1 MILRNCEIC
10 GTVIKVSPCQ
20 EKTKRFCS
28 RDCAMKRQSVRYSGA
43 GNPAYKGGIVINT
56 NGRKRINPYSYKVI
70 LGSRKTR
77 RAEHRVIV
85 EKLIGRSLLRNE
97 HVHHING
104 DSLDNR
110 NSNLLVCDVS
120 YHRWLHEEMS
130 RRYMQ
135 EHFA

>member
-1 MILRNCEIC
+1 MILKNCEIC
-10 GTVIKVSPCQ
+10 GTVIKVLPCK

-28 RDCAMKRQSVRYSGA
+28 RACTMKAQSIRYSGA
-43 GNPAYKGGIVINT
+43 GNPAYKGGFAVHS
-56 NGRKRINPYSYKVI
+56 NGRKRINGYSYRVV
-70 LGSRKTR
+70 LGKRKPK
-77 RAEHRVIV
+77 AEHRAIV
-85 EKLIGRSLLRNE
+85 EKLIGRPLLRNE

-110 NSNLLVCDVS
+110 NSNLLACDLS

-130 RRYMQ
+130 RRYMK

>member
-10 GTVIKVSPCQ
+10 GTVIKVLPCQ

-28 RDCAMKRQSVRYSGA
+28 RVCLSKWQSVRYSGS
-43 GNPAYKGGIVINT
+43 GNPAYKGGIAIYT
-56 NGRKRINPYSYKVI
+56 NGKKRINSYSQKFI
-70 LGSRKTR
+70 IGGGKKKP
-77 RAEHRVIV
+77 EHRAIV
-85 EKLIGRSLLRNE
+85 ENLIGRPLLRIE

-120 YHRWLHEEMS
+120 YHRWLHEEMA

-135 EHFA
+135 EHFN